1 MKKLIPFSFILII
14 LTIFYI
20 FIDDYENN
28 LLLSQNLKNCN
39 ELDYEE
45 HRNNKVDNFSE
56 IQINLNIEDER
67 KWKKII
73 LNTNISEQQ
82 DKSFTYDAKF
92 TNATLRIQNKYGFD
106 CVLKAK
112 IKPHGDLSDHYRD
125 YGPGYDPIYVI
136 PSLKVKLLE
145 GNIFGIVEFRLLI
158 PKTREEGNEI
168 FATTFF
174 QEMGFYAPRTTYA
187 NVNYNNKKYKF
198 LFQEKLVKEFLE
210 YNSLQEGLFY
220 AGDERFSFKYENN
233 KKIDGKIID
242 EKEIGIS
249 KFRITESKFIRKNE
263 IFIKPAIETLQV
275 LNVSSHFYTSSI
287 KQSGLIDYYTTQKN
301 TEYEN
306 FFKNLPEFD
315 ALMYAVGAEHGLSRD
330 DRRFYFD
337 VINKNLIP
345 IYNDG
350 DVKIFSG
357 DKFSGPNYH
366 SDIEEKLRNN
376 IKFTNSAR
384 VGAPNIVSKIENI
397 DVKNLE
403 ETLNTRGLK
412 VREKDLISIL
422 KLIKKNL
429 ILLSNLAD
437 NQINEVSN
445 LNQHPIKN
453 QEAVRKKIK
462 ASYLFTSGSEFQKC
476 DLLLEKCENIKLS
489 SKDLRKALK
498 QDLKDINGDELI
510 FLGDLDKFKKLE
522 IVNKKNNTKKNDD
535 LFITKDF
542 SVKIFGNIDVDID
555 EENKKIKFLKK
566 NSNSRVLFFNSFL
579 NNWEIEFLDFE
590 NTNQKILSRD
600 SNGLSGCINIYD
612 SKIEN
617 VKFNV
622 SNAKCEDALNLVRTK
637 GTIDKLNIINS
648 SFDGLDADFSNL
660 SIQNIEV
667 VNSGNDCLDF
677 SYGDYFLN
685 NLNLS
690 KCQDKA
696 VSTGEASK
704 LEINNFLIKDSLIGI
719 ASKDSAIVNSTD
731 GSIEKVRNCLSLYK
745 KKQEFNGGMLKYTN
759 LKCEDYQDFV
769 YLDSYSKLI
778 KLN

>member
-1 MKKLIPFSFILII
+1 MKKLIPFSFIFLI
-14 LTIFYI
+14 LLIFYI
-20 FIDDYENN
+20 FIDDYEDKAI
-28 LLLSQNLKNCN
+28 LSKNVKNCN
-39 ELDYEE
+39 ELDYEG

-56 IQINLNIEDER
+56 IQIDLNIDDER
-67 KWKKII
+67 KWKKTI
-73 LNTNISEQQ
+73 LNTHISEQE

-92 TNATLRIQNKYGFD
+92 IKATLRIQNKYGFD

-112 IKPHGDLSDHYRD
+112 IKPHGDLVDHYRD

-168 FATTFF
+168 FATSLF
-174 QEMGFYAPRTTYA
+174 QEIDFYAPRTTYA
-187 NVNYNNKKYKF
+187 YVKYNNKKYKF

-210 YNSLQEGLFY
+210 YNALQEGLFY
-220 AGDERFSFKYENN
+220 AGDERFSFKYEKN
-233 KKIDGKIID
+233 KNIDGKVID

-249 KFRITESKFIRKNE
+249 KFRITESKFIRKNK
-263 IFIKPAIETLQV
+263 IFVKPAIETLQA
-275 LNVSSHFYTSSI
+275 LNVSSHFYSSNI

-315 ALMYAVGAEHGLSRD
+315 ALMYAIGADHGLSRD

-337 VINKNLIP
+337 VTNKNFIP

-366 SDIEEKLRNN
+366 SDIEQKLKNN
-376 IKFTNSAR
+376 AKFTNSAR
-384 VGAPNIVSKIENI
+384 VGAPNIVSKIDNI

-403 ETLNTRGLK
+403 ETLKTRGLK

-429 ILLSNLAD
+429 ILLSNLEND
-437 NQINEVSN
+437 QIYNVSN

-453 QEAVRKKIK
+453 EEAIRKKIK
-462 ASYLFTSGSEFQKC
+462 ASYIFTSGSEFQKC
-476 DLLLEKCENIKLS
+476 DLLLNNCENIKLS

-498 QDLKDINGDELI
+498 QNLKDINGDELI
-510 FLGDLDKFKKLE
+510 FLGDLDKFKNLKIIDE
-522 IVNKKNNTKKNDD
+522 KNNKIKDD
-535 LFITKDF
+535 NLLITKDF
-542 SVKIFGNIDVDID
+542 RVKIFGTIEVDID
-555 EENKKIKFLKK
+555 EKNKKIKFSKK
-566 NSNSRVLFFNSFL
+566 NSNSRVLFFNSNL
-579 NNWEIEFLDFE
+579 NNWEIEFFDFVDTSQ
-590 NTNQKILSRD
+590 NIINRD

-617 VKFNV
+617 LKFNI
-622 SNAKCEDALNLVRTK
+622 SNSKCEDALNLVRTE
-637 GTIDKLNIINS
+637 GTIDKLKIINS
-648 SFDGLDADFSNL
+648 FFDGLDADFSSL

-677 SYGDYFLN
+677 SYGDYFLS

-690 KCQDKA
+690 KCNDKA
-696 VSTGEASK
+696 VSIGEASK
-704 LEINNFLIKDSLIGI
+704 LKMNNFFIKESLIGI
-719 ASKDSAIVNSTD
+719 ASKDSAMVNSTD
-731 GSIEKVRNCLSLYK
+731 GSIKKVRNCVSLYK
-745 KKQEFNGGMLKYTN
+745 KKQEFNGGMLKYNN
-759 LKCEDYQDFV
+759 LKCDDYQDFA
-769 YLDSYSKLI
+769 YKDSYSKLI
-778 KLN
+778 ELN

>member
-1 MKKLIPFSFILII
+1 MKKLIPFSFIILILI
-14 LTIFYI
+14 IFYI
-20 FIDDYENN
+20 FIDDYENKA
-28 LLLSQNLKNCN
+28 LLSKNIKNCN
-39 ELDYEE
+39 ELDYEG
-45 HRNNKVDNFSE
+45 HRNNEVDNFSE
-56 IQINLNIEDER
+56 IQIDLNIDDER

-73 LNTNISEQQ
+73 LNTHISEKE
-82 DKSFTYDAKF
+82 DESFTYDAKF
-92 TNATLRIQNKYGFD
+92 TKATLRIKNKYGFD

-112 IKPHGDLSDHYRD
+112 IKPHGDLMDHYKD
-125 YGPGYDPIYVI
+125 YGPGYDPIYII

-168 FATTFF
+168 FATSLF
-174 QEMGFYAPRTTYA
+174 QEIDYYAPRTTYA
-187 NVNYNNKKYKF
+187 HVNYNNKKYKF

-210 YNSLQEGLFY
+210 YNALQEGLFY
-220 AGDERFSFKYENN
+220 AGDERFSFKYEKNIN
-233 KKIDGKIID
+233 VDGKVID

-249 KFRITESKFIRKNE
+249 KFRITESKFIRKNK
-263 IFIKPAIETLQV
+263 IFVKPAIETLQA

-315 ALMYAVGAEHGLSRD
+315 ALMYAVGADHGLSRD

-337 VINKNLIP
+337 VTNKNFIP

-366 SDIEEKLRNN
+366 SDIEQKLKNSA
-376 IKFTNSAR
+376 KFTNSAR

-403 ETLNTRGLK
+403 KTLKTRGLN
-412 VREKDLISIL
+412 VREKDLRSIL

-429 ILLSNLAD
+429 ILLSNLED
-437 NQINEVSN
+437 NQINDVSN

-453 QEAVRKKIK
+453 EEAIRKKIK
-462 ASYLFTSGSEFQKC
+462 AAYLFTSGSEFQKC

-510 FLGDLDKFKKLE
+510 FLGDLDKFKNLKIIDE
-522 IVNKKNNTKKNDD
+522 NNTKIKDD
-535 LFITKDF
+535 NLFITKDF
-542 SVKIFGNIDVDID
+542 SVKIFGTIEVDID
-555 EENKKIKFLKK
+555 EKNKKIKFLKK
-566 NSNSRVLFFNSFL
+566 NYNSRVLFFNSNL
-579 NNWEIEFLDFE
+579 NNWEIEFFDFVDISQ
-590 NTNQKILSRD
+590 NVIRRD

-617 VKFNV
+617 LKFNI
-622 SNAKCEDALNLVRTK
+622 SNSKCEDALNLVRTE
-637 GTIDKLNIINS
+637 GTIDKLKIINS
-648 SFDGLDADFSNL
+648 SFDGLDADFSSL

-677 SYGDYFLN
+677 SYGDYFLS

-690 KCQDKA
+690 KCNDKA
-696 VSTGEASK
+696 VSIGEASK
-704 LEINNFLIKDSLIGI
+704 LEMNKFFIKDSLIGI
-719 ASKDSAIVNSTD
+719 ASKDGSTVNSTD
-731 GSIEKVRNCLSLYK
+731 GTIEKVKNCLSLYK
-745 KKQEFNGGMLKYTN
+745 KKQEFNGGMLKYNN
-759 LKCEDYQDFV
+759 LKCDDYQDFA
-769 YLDSYSKLI
+769 YKDSYSKLI
-778 KLN
+778 ELN